1 MTTAPPVLA
10 PDVVA
15 AIDDLELA
23 ARLVVEGMRAGGQ
36 RSPFHG
42 FGAEFEQHRP
52 YRAGDDIK
60 YLDWKVYGRSGRLY
74 TRQFRETTNVG
85 VMLVLDSSAS
95 MAYPPAGASSGGSTG
110 ISTGISKFRYAVVL
124 AAALAYLAV
133 EQGNAVGL
141 MTTVGGQLSYLP
153 ARSNRVHLRALL
165 ARLGELVP
173 SGAWQPDLVVARA
186 AELLARR
193 GLLVVLSD
201 FYDAEEAT
209 HRELRHVVRRG
220 HDVTMLQLLA
230 PGERALPFSGQRE
243 VEDLETGERRVV
255 DAAAIGAE
263 YREAVEA
270 FVAQTRRF
278 ALEAGID
285 HALFTTDAPPD
296 RALRDWLV
304 RRGAG
309 AR

>member
-10 PDVVA
+10 PEVVA

-74 TRQFRETTNVG
+74 TRQFRETTNVA
-85 VMLVLDSSAS
+85 VMLVLDASAS
-95 MAYPPAGASSGGSTG
+95 MAYPPPGASSGG
-110 ISTGISKFRYAVVL
+110 STGISKFRYAVVL

-133 EQGNAVGL
+133 DQGNAVGL

-153 ARSNRVHLRALL
+153 ARSGRVHLRALL
-165 ARLGELVP
+165 ARLGDLVP

-193 GLLVVLSD
+193 GLVVVLSD
-201 FYDAEEAT
+201 FYDVEEAT
-209 HRELRHVVRRG
+209 QRELRHVVRRG

-270 FVAQTRRF
+270 FVERTRRF
-278 ALEAGID
+278 ALESGID